1 MPPLPLA
8 VTALPLQ
15 IGLTG
20 DFLWLGI
27 VFVVIALA
35 AGLAGFRGLAG
46 LSMSAARLFV
56 FLFLVLAVVA
66 FLL

>member
-1 MPPLPLA
+1 M
-8 VTALPLQ
+8 
-15 IGLTG
+15 
-20 DFLWLGI
+20 GI